1 MAKKIISVALVGS
14 HPTKAMNPAV
24 PYSPA
29 EIADAAVASRNA
41 GAAIV
46 HVHVREPET
55 GVPTSRIELFAEVVD
70 RIRQRS
76 DILINLTTSG
86 LNIPGDNMIEERLE
100 PVKLKPEICSL
111 DVGSMNFG
119 ERVFLNPPDWGRA
132 AARRMREAGVKPEIE
147 VFDAGH
153 MRQARALIDE
163 ELFAPPPWVQLCMG
177 AGWGIEA
184 TPENLLFM
192 KSLLPAG
199 VPWSVLGV
207 GRAQLPMIAMGIVLG
222 GHIRVGF
229 EDNIY
234 LRRGVLLQ
242 SNAQMVALAASLVE
256 QLQHQV
262 ATPADTRRILG
273 IPGFADQR

>member
-14 HPTKAMNPAV
+14 HPTKKMNPAV
-24 PYSPA
+24 PYSPK
-29 EIADAAVASRNA
+29 EIADAAIESRGA

-46 HVHVREPET
+46 HVHVREPDT

-70 RIRQRS
+70 RIRQQS

-86 LNIPGDNMIEERLE
+86 LNIAGKNVIEERLE
-100 PVKLKPEICSL
+100 PVGLQPEICSL

-132 AARRMREAGVKPEIE
+132 AAQRMRAAGVKPEIE

-153 MRQARALIDE
+153 VRQARALIDE
-163 ELFAPPPWVQLCMG
+163 GLFAPPPFVQLCMG

-184 TPENLLFM
+184 TAENLLFM
-192 KSLLPAG
+192 KSLLPAD

-207 GRAQLPMIAMGIVLG
+207 GRTQLPMITMGIVLG

-234 LRRGVLLQ
+234 LRRGVLLK
-242 SNAQMVALAASLVE
+242 SNAQMVDLAATMVGK
-256 QLQHQV
+256 LQHEV
-262 ATPADTRRILG
+262 ATPAEARQILG
-273 IPGFADQR
+273 V

>member
-1 MAKKIISVALVGS
+1 MAKKIISVAVVGS

-24 PYSPA
+24 PYSPR
-29 EIADAAVASRNA
+29 EIADAAVASRKA
-41 GAAIV
+41 GAAIA
-46 HVHVREPET
+46 HVHVRDPDS

-86 LNIPGDNMIEERLE
+86 LNVPGRNVIEERLE
-100 PVKLKPEICSL
+100 PVGLQPEICSL

-132 AARRMREAGVKPEIE
+132 AARRMRDAGVKPEIE

-153 MRQARALIDE
+153 VRQARVLIDE
-163 ELFAPPPWVQLCMG
+163 GLFAPPPFVQLCMG

-184 TPENLLFM
+184 TAESLLFM
-192 KSLLPAG
+192 KNLLPAG

-207 GRAQLPMIAMGIVLG
+207 GRSQLPMITLGIILG
-222 GHIRVGF
+222 GHVRVGF

-234 LRRGVLLQ
+234 LRRGVLLE
-242 SNAQMVALAASLVE
+242 SNAQMVEVAAGLVE
-256 QLQHQV
+256 TLQHEV
-262 ATPADTRRILG
+262 ATPAEARRILG
-273 IPGFADQR
+273 LGEA